1 MAEYIV
7 IRPRFDETTE
17 ISHAFCNCMLEHL
30 KTQSKFFLEL
40 SQYDA
45 VKKKVEESLTQNPSA
60 KVIFFNHG
68 NTEALIGN
76 DGQPVIDKQNVQ
88 LLAHRE
94 YIITLACEW
103 GADCGVE
110 AWRQGCLAVVCYV
123 DVVAFTTD
131 ALPEF
136 ERAFTASFFLREQ
149 NLDWK
154 QILTEVKD
162 LMTMLSDDLAGA
174 GKFMASA
181 CMARDRDILRIYNG
195 ETPSP
200 ACPFRALAVK
210 LLGRLGWKIPSPAQ
224 ALRWLKKPK

>member
-17 ISHAFCNCMLEHL
+17 ISHAFCNCMLDHL
-30 KTQSKFFLEL
+30 CMKSKSFLDL
-40 SQYDA
+40 SQDDA
-45 VKKKVEESLTQNPSA
+45 VKTKVEETLKQNPSA
-60 KVIFFNHG
+60 KVIFFDHG

-76 DGQPVIDKQNVQ
+76 DKEPVIDKQNVQ

-103 GADCGVE
+103 GADGGVE
-110 AWRQGCLAVVCYV
+110 AWRQGCLAVLCYV
-123 DVVAFTTD
+123 NVVSFTTD
-131 ALPEF
+131 ALTQF
-136 ERAFTASFFLREQ
+136 EKAFTAGFFLREQ

-154 QILTEVKD
+154 DILAEIKD
-162 LMTMLSDDLAGA
+162 LMATLANELAGE

-181 CMARDRDILRIYNG
+181 CMAYDKDILRIYNG

-210 LLGRLGWKIPSPAQ
+210 LLGRLGWKIPSPSQ
-224 ALRWLKKPK
+224 ALHWLKKP